1 MMVKCISLQAIE
13 IDPRDA
19 ELYAGRAQALIR
31 EERYVEA
38 VQDAGKATELDPN
51 LAKAHLRKG

>member
-1 MMVKCISLQAIE
+1 MSLQAIE
-13 IDPRDA
+13 IDVSDA

-38 VQDAGKATELDPN
+38 VQDAGKATELDPK

>member
-1 MMVKCISLQAIE
+1 MRGECMSSQAIE
-13 IDPRDA
+13 MDPSDA

-31 EERYVEA
+31 EEQYVEA
-38 VQDAGKATELDPN
+38 VQDAGKATELDPK